1 MRDRWAA
8 SAVVFLAW
16 AAWMLPTTVVGK
28 QMVCRIDDPSKVR
41 DCRAL
46 ADCAYRIYPIE
57 FAQQG
62 ADQGNNVIC
71 GGLNNLVSLYDGAG
85 ACRYFG
91 DLISTNAGRTGFAT
105 TVQQQLSNGQFRG
118 VDLRCDPTV
127 NGVNQTAYN
136 GALKKL
142 RQFLGR
148 GFTIFAK
155 VDNPDLDPV
164 VIQTLN
170 EDIDII
176 SCPGEEDATTLRA
189 YIANGGIPTRV
200 VIDVLEPPVLTCPIN
215 TRPVDVA
222 GRIVQENNLF
232 GATIQVD
239 RDDVNNDCGEGT
251 FPKTRR
257 LKDAL
262 DADPNACDF
271 DGFEPDPT
279 DRSRFYGCGGGKRE
293 LHQCPPGQLFDG
305 LNGTC
310 IPFIRMECNE
320 TTCTILSPLDV
331 NNQTEFIPVPVF
343 FPQEPTTT
351 VLTTLP
357 PTTTTPSN

>member
-1 MRDRWAA
+1 MRVPVGLGFAMRDRRAA

-16 AAWMLPTTVVGK
+16 TAWMLPNIVVGK

-71 GGLNNLVSLYDGAG
+71 GGLNNLVSMYDGAG

-176 SCPGEEDATTLRA
+176 SCPGEEDANTLRT

-200 VIDVLEPPVLTCPIN
+200 VVDVLEPPILVRNCKSI
-215 TRPVDVA
+215 
-222 GRIVQENNLF
+222 
-232 GATIQVD
+232 
-239 RDDVNNDCGEGT
+239 
-251 FPKTRR
+251 
-257 LKDAL
+257 
-262 DADPNACDF
+262 
-271 DGFEPDPT
+271 
-279 DRSRFYGCGGGKRE
+279 GK
-293 LHQCPPGQLFDG
+293 
-305 LNGTC
+305 
-310 IPFIRMECNE
+310 
-320 TTCTILSPLDV
+320 
-331 NNQTEFIPVPVF
+331 
-343 FPQEPTTT
+343 
-351 VLTTLP
+351 
-357 PTTTTPSN
+357 